1 MLFADHRRLSGVY
14 WAVSALDLLGARD
27 RLDKEAIVNY
37 VMSCYREEEGGFGG
51 HVDQDAHI
59 LYTLSA
65 LQVLVMYDALNRVDV
80 DAVSRFVGSLQL
92 PDGSF
97 MGSPT
102 SPEVDTRFSYCAI
115 LSATLLNRRSVLDL
129 SAAGAFLASCTNF
142 DGGYGCIPDAES
154 HAGQIF
160 CVLAALAL
168 LGTPTPPAA
177 AALCEWLASRQLPC
191 GGLNGRP
198 DKKEDVCYSWWV
210 VASLSI
216 LGHVGWIDAAA
227 LQRFVLGCQDP
238 DAGGVADRVGDLPD
252 VFHTFFGLAALDLL
266 PTTTKQEQTTQAAAR
281 VKKSTCRVRHHHTH
295 PCTSGQP
302 TNTKRKNRCAHKV
315 ATRPK
320 RSWLPCPR
328 LDRCRGRRDPTSKRR
343 MRHQISSARTRCVL
357 APTPSQHF
365 RSPSAL

>member
-1 MLFADHRRLSGVY
+1 MSRCFTAAFTLRIVLTFVSFLLFAALLF
-14 WAVSALDLLGARD
+14 AV
-27 RLDKEAIVNY
+27 
-37 VMSCYREEEGGFGG
+37 
-51 HVDQDAHI
+51 
-59 LYTLSA
+59 
-65 LQVLVMYDALNRVDV
+65 
-80 DAVSRFVGSLQL
+80 VGSLQL

-266 PTTTKQEQTTQAAAR
+266 GVGGLGGSGGGVDPVFALPRQVVGRLPAAR
-281 VKKSTCRVRHHHTH
+281 DLGWGADGRA
-295 PCTSGQP
+295 PASGGGGG
-302 TNTKRKNRCAHKV
+302 T
-315 ATRPK
+315 AT
-320 RSWLPCPR
+320 
-328 LDRCRGRRDPTSKRR
+328 
-343 MRHQISSARTRCVL
+343 AAVV
-357 APTPSQHF
+357 PTP
-365 RSPSAL
+365 AA

>member
-1 MLFADHRRLSGVY
+1 MSRCFTAAFTLRIVLTFVSFLLFAALLF
-14 WAVSALDLLGARD
+14 AV
-27 RLDKEAIVNY
+27 
-37 VMSCYREEEGGFGG
+37 
-51 HVDQDAHI
+51 
-59 LYTLSA
+59 
-65 LQVLVMYDALNRVDV
+65 
-80 DAVSRFVGSLQL
+80 VGSLQL

-129 SAAGAFLASCTNF
+129 PAAGAFLASCTNF

-266 PTTTKQEQTTQAAAR
+266 GVGGLGGSGGGVDPVFALPRQVVGRLPAAR
-281 VKKSTCRVRHHHTH
+281 DLGWGADGRA
-295 PCTSGQP
+295 PASGGGGG
-302 TNTKRKNRCAHKV
+302 T
-315 ATRPK
+315 AT
-320 RSWLPCPR
+320 
-328 LDRCRGRRDPTSKRR
+328 
-343 MRHQISSARTRCVL
+343 AAVV
-357 APTPSQHF
+357 PTP
-365 RSPSAL
+365 AA

>member
-1 MLFADHRRLSGVY
+1 MPTTLLRDKHIEYILSLQDKQDSPEMLFADHRRLSGVY

-266 PTTTKQEQTTQAAAR
+266 GVGGLGGPSVCAAPPSGGTAAR
-281 VKKSTCRVRHHHTH
+281 RAGPRLGRGWAGTGIGRGRGHRYRSRGANASCVGAGGRRASRVR
-295 PCTSGQP
+295 
-302 TNTKRKNRCAHKV
+302 
-315 ATRPK
+315 
-320 RSWLPCPR
+320 
-328 LDRCRGRRDPTSKRR
+328 
-343 MRHQISSARTRCVL
+343 
-357 APTPSQHF
+357 
-365 RSPSAL
+365 

>member
-1 MLFADHRRLSGVY
+1 MVSDRGRGLLCLYVLYAHVALSVVDRRLWGTCGSGCTYPLYLECASGSGHVRRVGPSGRRRCQSLY
-14 WAVSALDLLGARD
+14 VLKAARPLFWPLRISFCALLGCSAPSFFVQPSD
-27 RLDKEAIVNY
+27 KQPRLECRA
-37 VMSCYREEEGGFGG
+37 
-51 HVDQDAHI
+51 HVFVLLPWSLVA
-59 LYTLSA
+59 A
-65 LQVLVMYDALNRVDV
+65 LLCSV
-80 DAVSRFVGSLQL
+80 VGSLQQ

-97 MGSPT
+97 IGSPT
-102 SPEVDTRFSYCAI
+102 SPEVDTRFSYCAL
-115 LSATLLNRRSVLDL
+115 LSVTLLNRRSVLDL

-177 AALCEWLASRQLPC
+177 AQLCEWLASRQLPC

-210 VASLSI
+210 VASLSM
-216 LGHVGWIDAAA
+216 LGRVGWIDATA

-266 PTTTKQEQTTQAAAR
+266 GVGGLGGSGGGVDPVFALPRQVVARLPAAR
-281 VKKSTCRVRHHHTH
+281 DLGWGEDGRA
-295 PCTSGQP
+295 PESG
-302 TNTKRKNRCAHKV
+302 
-315 ATRPK
+315 
-320 RSWLPCPR
+320 S
-328 LDRCRGRRDPTSKRR
+328 
-343 MRHQISSARTRCVL
+343 M
-357 APTPSQHF
+357 APTATAAVP
-365 RSPSAL
+365 PMPAA

>member
-1 MLFADHRRLSGVY
+1 MRPLFQPACGPVCALLVWWCVLFPPWVCNTLTKMSRCFTAAFTLRIVLTFVSFLLFAALLF
-14 WAVSALDLLGARD
+14 AV
-27 RLDKEAIVNY
+27 
-37 VMSCYREEEGGFGG
+37 
-51 HVDQDAHI
+51 
-59 LYTLSA
+59 
-65 LQVLVMYDALNRVDV
+65 
-80 DAVSRFVGSLQL
+80 VGSLQL

-129 SAAGAFLASCTNF
+129 PAAGAFLASCTNF

-266 PTTTKQEQTTQAAAR
+266 GVGGLGGSGGGGDPVFALPRQVVGRLPAAR
-281 VKKSTCRVRHHHTH
+281 DLGWGADGRA
-295 PCTSGQP
+295 PASGGGGG
-302 TNTKRKNRCAHKV
+302 T
-315 ATRPK
+315 AT
-320 RSWLPCPR
+320 
-328 LDRCRGRRDPTSKRR
+328 
-343 MRHQISSARTRCVL
+343 AAVV
-357 APTPSQHF
+357 PTP
-365 RSPSAL
+365 AA